1 MSQSIE
7 REDNRNGG
15 RFDKPAECDKG
26 SLRLLKE
33 AMQLIATF
41 LFMILN
47 FLLDTASFLLWQTR
61 SEISRLLQVIKQM
74 FCSLCYLIFFL
85 RLFI

>member
-1 MSQSIE
+1 MSPSIE

-26 SLRLLKE
+26 SSGLLKE
-33 AMQLIATF
+33 TMQLIATF

-47 FLLDTASFLLWQTR
+47 FLLDTASFLLWRKR

-74 FCSLCYLIFFL
+74 PCSLCSFFSLL
-85 RLFI
+85 RLFV